1 MRAPVGSEEGRPL
14 FSLPIAKDPAVRL
27 LQGLNAVLLKLGSW
41 GTILFMGVIGV
52 VIPYEVIGR
61 YVFQSMSTW
70 SGEVSTY
77 SLAWASMLGGAV
89 GLKKG
94 YQVKMDS
101 VVDSVPP
108 AAAKAL
114 KFLAYLSAL
123 FFFGMMFGFGLFQ
136 TVYNWKQTSPA
147 IGLIMSF
154 PYASLPVGFFIMFF
168 LTLEEFLLFVGLGS
182 KGDAA

>member
-1 MRAPVGSEEGRPL
+1 MRA
-14 FSLPIAKDPAVRL
+14 
-27 LQGLNAVLLKLGSW
+27 LQGLNEFLIRIGSW
-41 GTILFMGVIGV
+41 GTILFMAIIAI

-61 YVFQSMSTW
+61 YVFQKMTIW

-94 YQVKMDS
+94 YQVSMNS
-101 VVDSVPP
+101 VVDSVP
-108 AAAKAL
+108 AGLAWAL

-123 FFFGMMFGFGLFQ
+123 FFFAMMFGHGLFQ
-136 TVYNWKQTSPA
+136 TIYNWNQTSPA

-168 LTLEEFLLFVGLGS
+168 LTLEEFLAFLGLGA
-182 KGDAA
+182 KGGAR

>member
-1 MRAPVGSEEGRPL
+1 MRA
-14 FSLPIAKDPAVRL
+14 
-27 LQGLNAVLLKLGSW
+27 LKQFNEFLVKIGSW
-41 GTILFMGVIGV
+41 GTILFMAIMAI

-61 YVFQSMSTW
+61 YVFQKMTTW

-94 YQVKMDS
+94 YQVSMTS

-108 AAAKAL
+108 TLAKIMKL
-114 KFLAYLSAL
+114 VGYLCAL
-123 FFFGMMFGFGLFQ
+123 FFFGGMFWYGLYQ
-136 TVYNWKQTSPA
+136 TIYNAKQTSPA
-147 IGLIMSF
+147 IGLVMSI

-168 LTLEEFLLFVGLGS
+168 FTLEGFLIFLEL
-182 KGDAA
+182 DAEEGQ